1 MSKPKNNYE
10 QCHMCKGVGLVKK
23 EYTPCNICIKY
34 SLTSCIQC
42 ENKKLL
48 GLYQECNECLG
59 CGAVKKTKSNNNKN
73 VA

>member
-1 MSKPKNNYE
+1 MSKLKQE
-10 QCHMCKGVGLVKK
+10 GKQCSMCKGFGLVKK

-34 SLTSCIQC
+34 NLTSCIQC

-59 CGAVKKTKSNNNKN
+59 CGAEKKTKSNNNN